1 MLFSIAFLLVIV
13 TGILGFIDG
22 KGTSYFDDLSYFLRV
37 YGMSA
42 LITFL
47 FGFILWYVGEK
58 NFPGD
63 LELLEREGFAVVGL
77 AWLLV
82 AAFGSLPYI
91 MAGELEPVDAYF
103 ESMSGFTTTG
113 ATMLGSEEIFN
124 GTEDGDFM
132 IWNDTYEDEL
142 YRSTIFH
149 NTTFSNATFYQNEFD
164 DVYFNQCYF
173 INTTLD
179 ENDFQHSMFI
189 NCSFDNVTYNGEM
202 IDIQNRSPSTFFKDV
217 RVRDQPSE
225 EWKKVYYPWPKSLL
239 FWRSMTQWLGG
250 MGIVVLTI
258 VILSRF
264 MGSSIQLLRVEL
276 PGLTMARLK
285 PRIAQT
291 AAIFWKIYAL
301 FTGVEILLLWR
312 FGFGMPLF
320 DAFGNAFTCL
330 SSGGFSPR
338 AWNIEAYGNAS
349 YEAIFVVFMVIAG
362 TNFVLHYHALH
373 GNWRKL
379 VNDTEFR
386 TFISV
391 MTLASIVIA
400 VKLSWDSLYSPM
412 LSFRYAIFQVVSI
425 NTATGYSSTG
435 YGIWPQSTRFLLV
448 ILMVIG
454 GSAGSTSGGMKVIRL
469 IVLMKIAKREISKAI
484 HPQREMPITIGG
496 RTLPENLV
504 QAVSTYFFVYL
515 AILIIASVIIMFT
528 GENIMDSVS
537 SVATAM
543 GGVGP
548 PAGSQGPYFMFNS
561 MHPISKIV
569 LTLCM
574 WLGRIEILAGFIL
587 FAPWSY
593 KE

>member
-1 MLFSIAFLLVIV
+1 MLFSISFLLTPLAGV
-13 TGILGFIDG
+13 LGFADG
-22 KGTSYFDDLSYFLRV
+22 KGTRYFDSPEYFLFV
-37 YGMSA
+37 YGIPS
-42 LITFL
+42 LITL
-47 FGFILWYVGEK
+47 LVGFIFWLVGEK
-58 NFPGD
+58 KNPED

-82 AAFGSLPYI
+82 AAFAATPYI
-91 MAGELEPVDAYF
+91 ISGELDPLDAYF

-113 ATMLGSEEIFN
+113 ATMIGADEVFDEQWN
-124 GTEDGDFM
+124 GTLIDDSIE
-132 IWNDTYEDEL
+132 
-142 YRSTIFH
+142 SKVFH
-149 NTTFSNATFYQNEFD
+149 NTTFTNTTFVNMSLYDVYFDHCSFQNSRFRNIEFD
-164 DVYFNQCYF
+164 DCW
-173 INTTLD
+173 
-179 ENDFQHSMFI
+179 FI
-189 NCSFDNVTYNGEM
+189 NCTFTNSSYDNATISFQDGKPGSFFSDGDFTDG
-202 IDIQNRSPSTFFKDV
+202 PSDK
-217 RVRDQPSE
+217 
-225 EWKKVYYPWPKSLL
+225 WKEVYYPWPKSLL
-239 FWRSMTQWLGG
+239 FWRSLTQWLGG

-264 MGSSIQLLRVEL
+264 MGSSIQLLKVEL

-285 PRIAQT
+285 PKIAQT
-291 AAIFWKIYAL
+291 ATIFWKIYAL
-301 FTGVEILLLWR
+301 FTLVEIALLRLT
-312 FGFGMPLF
+312 GMPLY
-320 DAFGNAFTCL
+320 DAFGNSFTCL

-338 AWNIEAYGNAS
+338 ALNIEAYDN
-349 YEAIFVVFMVIAG
+349 VVFEGIIITFMVIAG
-362 TNFVLHYHALH
+362 TNFVLHFHALH

-379 VNDTEFR
+379 TEDSEFR
-386 TFISV
+386 TFITI
-391 MTLASIVIA
+391 MLLASLIIT
-400 VKLSWDSLYSPM
+400 VKLSFDNIYSPL
-412 LSFRYAIFQVVSI
+412 LSFRYALFQVVSL

-435 YGIWPQSTRFLLV
+435 YGSWPESIRFLLV

-469 IVLMKIAKREISKAI
+469 IVLMKIARREISRTI

-515 AILIIASVIIMFT
+515 IILVISSTIIMFT
-528 GENIMDSVS
+528 GENLMDSVS

-548 PAGSQGPYFMFNS
+548 PAGTDGPYYAFS
-561 MHPISKIV
+561 AMHPLSKIV
-569 LTLCM
+569 LILCM